1 MDELELFLPDAAPE
15 IIERGAPRTNQAVA
29 AGAVVVGWL
38 AGVPVIILV
47 VAVVLWI
54 GSAFGRRFVPAYVL
68 YFSGIRPLMIR
79 NGVKPW
85 VEDER
90 MPRFAQAMG
99 GTVFFCAYAAIDA
112 GFPAIGW
119 GIALSLAA
127 AASWASAT
135 GICLGCLTYRML
147 AKLRGVTPSRLE
159 QIDLTEVHLP
169 DVGPNG
175 RAVVAFQHPLCSDCQ
190 MWEQKLSEGDT
201 PFATVNVA
209 TQPLVAAKHGIT
221 LVPSIF
227 EVAGDGRVLRQLAP

>member
-1 MDELELFLPDAAPE
+1 VDELLSLPDAAPE
-15 IIERGAPRTNQAVA
+15 LIERGAPRTNQAVA
-29 AGAVVVGWL
+29 AAAVFAAWL
-38 AGVPVIILV
+38 ADMPAIVLV
-47 VAVVLWI
+47 VAVVLWV

-68 YFSGIRPLMIR
+68 YFSVVRPLLVKS
-79 NGVKPW
+79 GGKPW

-99 GTVFFCAYAAIDA
+99 GTVFLCAYAAMDA
-112 GFPAIGW
+112 GAPAIGW

-127 AASWASAT
+127 AAALASAT

-159 QIDLTEVHLP
+159 QIDLTEVRLP
-169 DVGPNG
+169 QVGPDG

-190 MWEQKLSEGDT
+190 VWEQRLSEGDT
-201 PFATVNVA
+201 PYATVNVEA
-209 TQPLVAAKHGIT
+209 EPRVAARHGIT